1 MYNEALAMLDKNTV
15 DYMIER
21 QQKEIERLKEER
33 EQQALESKRKD
44 EELEQLRKQLSLT
57 KK

>member
-21 QQKEIERLKEER
+21 QQKEIERLKEESL
-33 EQQALESKRKD
+33 AHKD
-44 EELEQLRKQLSLT
+44 EIEQY
-57 KK
+57 KKNWSNLVNYYL